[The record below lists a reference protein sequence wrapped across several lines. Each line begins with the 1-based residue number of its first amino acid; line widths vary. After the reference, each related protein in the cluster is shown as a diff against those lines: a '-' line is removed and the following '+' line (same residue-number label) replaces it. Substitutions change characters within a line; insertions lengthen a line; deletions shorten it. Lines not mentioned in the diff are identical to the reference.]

1 MPVTFLFL
9 LCRGDRVRLFEYRTL
24 IKNGLMESDDPH
36 QSRFRQFR
44 DSKRHQF
51 SPNIQLPTNQVV
63 VNIGTWTKEQVSN
76 LAESVRDIHLPD
88 MSTKLELP
96 LQNCSVPA
104 GFPSPAEDYVEHKLD
119 LNSYLVT
126 HPAAT
131 FFVRTSGNSMTG
143 AHIHDGDLLIVDR
156 SLEATHGDIV
166 IAVVQGEITV
176 KRLHYQRGEVALVP
190 ENAGYKTIFIN
201 EHSELHIWGV
211 VTNVIHSIRPK
222 SRKKI
227 RSGRLQ

>member
-1 MPVTFLFL
+1 
-9 LCRGDRVRLFEYRTL
+9 
-24 IKNGLMESDDPH
+24 MESDEPYQGKLRQLKSSRH
-36 QSRFRQFR
+36 NQSAF
-44 DSKRHQF
+44 
-51 SPNIQLPTNQVV
+51 NIQLQTNKNV
-63 VNIGTWTKEQVSN
+63 VNIRSWTKEQVSG

-131 FFVRTSGNSMTG
+131 FFVRASGNSMTG
-143 AHIHDGDLLIVDR
+143 ANIHDGDLLIVDR
-156 SLEATHGDIV
+156 SIEASHNDIV
-166 IAVVQGEITV
+166 IAVVLGEITV
-176 KRLHYQRGEVALVP
+176 KRLHYLRGEIALVP
-190 ENAGYKTIFIN
+190 ENESYQTIFIN
-201 EHSELHIWGV
+201 EHSDLHIWGV
-211 VTNVIHSIRPK
+211 VTNAIHCVRPK

-227 RSGRLQ
+227 RPSRLQ

>member
-1 MPVTFLFL
+1 
-9 LCRGDRVRLFEYRTL
+9 
-24 IKNGLMESDDPH
+24 MESDEPP
-36 QSRFRQFR
+36 QGKFRQLK
-44 DSKRHQF
+44 SSRHDP
-51 SPNIQLPTNQVV
+51 SALNIQLLTNKHV
-63 VNIGTWTKEQVSN
+63 VNIESWTKEQVSG

-131 FFVRTSGNSMTG
+131 FFVRASGNSMTG
-143 AHIHDGDLLIVDR
+143 ANIHDGDLLIVDR
-156 SLEATHGDIV
+156 SIEAAHNDIV
-166 IAVVQGEITV
+166 IAVVLGEITV
-176 KRLHYQRGEVALVP
+176 KRLHYLRGEIALVP
-190 ENAGYKTIFIN
+190 ENESYQTIFIN
-201 EHSELHIWGV
+201 EHSDLHIWGV
-211 VTNVIHSIRPK
+211 VTNAIHCVRPK

-227 RSGRLQ
+227 RPSRLQ

>member
-1 MPVTFLFL
+1 
-9 LCRGDRVRLFEYRTL
+9 
-24 IKNGLMESDDPH
+24 MESDEPH
-36 QSRFRQFR
+36 QGKFRQLK
-44 DSKRHQF
+44 SSRHDP
-51 SPNIQLPTNQVV
+51 SALNIQLLPNKNV
-63 VNIGTWTKEQVSN
+63 VNIESWTKEQVSG

-131 FFVRTSGNSMTG
+131 FFVRASGNSMTG
-143 AHIHDGDLLIVDR
+143 ANIHDGDLLIVDR
-156 SLEATHGDIV
+156 SIEAAHNDIV
-166 IAVVQGEITV
+166 IAVVLGEITV
-176 KRLHYQRGEVALVP
+176 KRLHYLRGEIALVP
-190 ENAGYKTIFIN
+190 ENESYQTIFIN
-201 EHSELHIWGV
+201 EHSDLHIWGV
-211 VTNVIHSIRPK
+211 VTNAIHCVRPK

-227 RSGRLQ
+227 RPSRLQ

>member
-1 MPVTFLFL
+1 
-9 LCRGDRVRLFEYRTL
+9 
-24 IKNGLMESDDPH
+24 MESDDPP
-36 QSRFRQFR
+36 QGKFRQLK
-44 DSKRHQF
+44 SSRHDQ
-51 SPNIQLPTNQVV
+51 SALNIQLLTNKNV
-63 VNIGTWTKEQVSN
+63 VNIESWTKEQVSG

-131 FFVRTSGNSMTG
+131 FFVRASGNSMTG
-143 AHIHDGDLLIVDR
+143 ANIHDGDLLIVDR
-156 SLEATHGDIV
+156 SIEAAHNDIV
-166 IAVVQGEITV
+166 IAVVLGEITV
-176 KRLHYQRGEVALVP
+176 KRLHYLRGEIALVP
-190 ENAGYKTIFIN
+190 ENESYQTIFIN
-201 EHSELHIWGV
+201 EHSDLHIWGV
-211 VTNVIHSIRPK
+211 VTNAIHCVRPK

-227 RSGRLQ
+227 RPSRLQ

>member
-1 MPVTFLFL
+1 
-9 LCRGDRVRLFEYRTL
+9 
-24 IKNGLMESDDPH
+24 MESDEPH
-36 QSRFRQFR
+36 QGKFRQLK
-44 DSKRHQF
+44 SSRHDP
-51 SPNIQLPTNQVV
+51 SALNIQLLTNKNV
-63 VNIGTWTKEQVSN
+63 VNIGSWTKEQVSG

-131 FFVRTSGNSMTG
+131 FFVRASGNSMTG
-143 AHIHDGDLLIVDR
+143 ANIHDGDLLIVDR
-156 SLEATHGDIV
+156 SIEAAHNDIV
-166 IAVVQGEITV
+166 IAVVLGEITV
-176 KRLHYQRGEVALVP
+176 KRLHYLRGEIALVP
-190 ENAGYKTIFIN
+190 ENESYQTIFIN
-201 EHSELHIWGV
+201 EHSDLHIWGV
-211 VTNVIHSIRPK
+211 VTNAIHCVRPK

-227 RSGRLQ
+227 RPSRLQ

>member
-1 MPVTFLFL
+1 
-9 LCRGDRVRLFEYRTL
+9 
-24 IKNGLMESDDPH
+24 MESDEPP
-36 QSRFRQFR
+36 QGKFRQLK
-44 DSKRHQF
+44 SSRHDP
-51 SPNIQLPTNQVV
+51 STLNIQLLTNKNV
-63 VNIGTWTKEQVSN
+63 VNIESWTKEQVSG

-131 FFVRTSGNSMTG
+131 FFVRASGNSMTG
-143 AHIHDGDLLIVDR
+143 ANIHDGDLLIVDR
-156 SLEATHGDIV
+156 SIEAAHNDIV
-166 IAVVQGEITV
+166 IAVVLGEITV
-176 KRLHYQRGEVALVP
+176 KRLHYLRGEIALVP
-190 ENAGYKTIFIN
+190 ENDSYQTIFIN
-201 EHSELHIWGV
+201 EHSDLHIWGV
-211 VTNVIHSIRPK
+211 VTNAIHCVRPK

-227 RSGRLQ
+227 RPSRLQ

>member
-1 MPVTFLFL
+1 
-9 LCRGDRVRLFEYRTL
+9 
-24 IKNGLMESDDPH
+24 MESDDPH
-36 QSRFRQFR
+36 QGKFRQLK
-44 DSKRHQF
+44 SSRHDP
-51 SPNIQLPTNQVV
+51 SALNIQLLTNKNV
-63 VNIGTWTKEQVSN
+63 VNIGSWSKEQVSG

-131 FFVRTSGNSMTG
+131 FFVRASGNSMTG
-143 AHIHDGDLLIVDR
+143 ANIHDGDLLIVDR
-156 SLEATHGDIV
+156 SIEAAHNDIV
-166 IAVVQGEITV
+166 IAVVLGEITV
-176 KRLHYQRGEVALVP
+176 KRLHYLRGEIALVP
-190 ENAGYKTIFIN
+190 ENESYQTIFIN
-201 EHSELHIWGV
+201 EHSDLHIWGV
-211 VTNVIHSIRPK
+211 VTNAIHCVRPK

-227 RSGRLQ
+227 RPSRLQ

>member
-1 MPVTFLFL
+1 
-9 LCRGDRVRLFEYRTL
+9 
-24 IKNGLMESDDPH
+24 MESDEPP
-36 QSRFRQFR
+36 QGKFRQLK
-44 DSKRHQF
+44 SSRHDP
-51 SPNIQLPTNQVV
+51 STLNIQLLTNKNV
-63 VNIGTWTKEQVSN
+63 VNIGSWTKEQVSG

-131 FFVRTSGNSMTG
+131 FFVRASGNSMTG
-143 AHIHDGDLLIVDR
+143 ANIHDGDLLIVDR
-156 SLEATHGDIV
+156 SIEAAHNDIV
-166 IAVVQGEITV
+166 IAVVLGEITV
-176 KRLHYQRGEVALVP
+176 KRLHYLRGEIALVP
-190 ENAGYKTIFIN
+190 ENDSYQTIFIN
-201 EHSELHIWGV
+201 EHSDLHIWGV
-211 VTNVIHSIRPK
+211 VTNAIHCVRPK

-227 RSGRLQ
+227 RPSRLQ

>member
-1 MPVTFLFL
+1 
-9 LCRGDRVRLFEYRTL
+9 
-24 IKNGLMESDDPH
+24 MESDDPP
-36 QSRFRQFR
+36 QGKFRQLK
-44 DSKRHQF
+44 SSRHDQ
-51 SPNIQLPTNQVV
+51 SALNIQLLTNKNV
-63 VNIGTWTKEQVSN
+63 VNIGSWTKEQVSG

-131 FFVRTSGNSMTG
+131 FFVRASGNSMTG
-143 AHIHDGDLLIVDR
+143 ANIHDGDLLIVDR
-156 SLEATHGDIV
+156 SIEATHNDIV
-166 IAVVQGEITV
+166 IAVVLGEITV
-176 KRLHYQRGEVALVP
+176 KRLHYLRGEIALVP
-190 ENAGYKTIFIN
+190 ENESYQTIFIN
-201 EHSELHIWGV
+201 EHSDLHIWGV
-211 VTNVIHSIRPK
+211 VTNAIHCVRPK

-227 RSGRLQ
+227 RPSRLQ

>member
-1 MPVTFLFL
+1 
-9 LCRGDRVRLFEYRTL
+9 
-24 IKNGLMESDDPH
+24 MESDEPP
-36 QSRFRQFR
+36 QGKFRQLK
-44 DSKRHQF
+44 SSRHDP
-51 SPNIQLPTNQVV
+51 STLNIQLLTNKNV
-63 VNIGTWTKEQVSN
+63 VNIESWTKEQVSG

-131 FFVRTSGNSMTG
+131 FFVRASGNSMTG
-143 AHIHDGDLLIVDR
+143 ANIYDGDLLIVDR
-156 SLEATHGDIV
+156 SIEATHNDIV
-166 IAVVQGEITV
+166 IAVVLGEITV
-176 KRLHYQRGEVALVP
+176 KRLHYLRGEIALVP
-190 ENAGYKTIFIN
+190 ENESYQTIFIN
-201 EHSELHIWGV
+201 EHSDLHIWGV
-211 VTNVIHSIRPK
+211 VTNAIHCVRPK

-227 RSGRLQ
+227 RPSRLQ

>member
-1 MPVTFLFL
+1 
-9 LCRGDRVRLFEYRTL
+9 
-24 IKNGLMESDDPH
+24 MESDEPH
-36 QSRFRQFR
+36 QGKFRQLK
-44 DSKRHQF
+44 SSRHDP
-51 SPNIQLPTNQVV
+51 STLNIQLLTNKNV
-63 VNIGTWTKEQVSN
+63 VNIESWTKEQVSG

-131 FFVRTSGNSMTG
+131 FFVRASGNSMTG
-143 AHIHDGDLLIVDR
+143 ANIHDGDLLIVDR
-156 SLEATHGDIV
+156 SIEAAHNDIV
-166 IAVVQGEITV
+166 IAVVLGEITV
-176 KRLHYQRGEVALVP
+176 KRLHYLRGEIALVP
-190 ENAGYKTIFIN
+190 ENDSYQTIFIN
-201 EHSELHIWGV
+201 EHSDLHIWGV
-211 VTNVIHSIRPK
+211 VTNAIHCVRPK

-227 RSGRLQ
+227 RPSRLQ